1 MRWFRIQMF
10 IAAMMF
16 GLTASAGAYGYD
28 YDFEQDGLFF
38 RIQVGWDKTCVVT
51 RGPRN
56 NYYPKVIKIPDT
68 VVYQGERYTVDEIE
82 EYSFYEESWAISK
95 IEIPESMRVIEENAF
110 NCKIDSIIMKSP
122 KPPVIYDDSFVA
134 RIYTDATVYV
144 PFGTEALYKSKYK
157 WNNFE
162 KMRGNIANGII
173 YCDEM
178 KYKVLSFN
186 DSTCELTKIKDNDAI
201 YIPEKVLGF
210 SVVSIGEYVY
220 RDSSYNY
227 RLGYI
232 EMPSTIKTIKK
243 NAFADCTSLYEVVLS
258 KNISTIGSDAFLNSW
273 PNCFRISAT
282 EPPVVN
288 QDAFDKFRY
297 TTTVLIVPDG
307 SVENYK
313 KAKPWNVFRKIYDSS
328 QSAKSFNYKGLLYMI
343 NPGDEQTC
351 KLVNSRDTPY
361 LRDYLSIPEYAEF
374 DGKKYKVVEI
384 GMRYGYGSS
393 ISSVKLPKSLEIID
407 EEAFF
412 DLKLGKIEIPDKVYF
427 IGREAF
433 VCPYLE
439 EVILGRNVSIIGE
452 FAFREKANPIFNL
465 IKKVYSKNPNPPLL
479 LSHFGADYSKATL
492 YVPKGSKEL
501 YQNADNWR
509 YFRNIEE
516 MDFPGGIDD
525 VAADGDE
532 MKVFAAD
539 GRVVV
544 TGGDDD
550 GPMEVYNLSGQL
562 VYRGLDR
569 SVELPQRGIYIVRLG
584 GKAVKVAL

>member
-1 MRWFRIQMF
+1 MF
-10 IAAMMF
+10 IVAMML

-56 NYYPKVIKIPDT
+56 NYYPKVIKIPNT
-68 VVYQGERYTVDEIE
+68 VVYQGERYTVDEIG

-95 IEIPESMRVIEENAF
+95 IEIPENVRVIAENAF
-110 NCKIDSIIMKSP
+110 NCKIDSIIMKST
-122 KPPVIYDDSFVA
+122 KPPVMYDDSFVA
-134 RIYTDATVYV
+134 HIYTDATVYV

-162 KMRGNIANGII
+162 KILGNIADGII

-186 DSTCELTKIKDNDAI
+186 DSTCELTKIKDKDVI

-227 RLGYI
+227 RLNYI

-243 NAFADCTSLYEVVLS
+243 NAFAGCTSLCEVALS
-258 KNISTIGSDAFLNSW
+258 ENISTIDPDAFLNSW
-273 PNCFRISAT
+273 PYCFRISAT

-288 QDAFDKFRY
+288 QDAFDEFLY
-297 TTTVLIVPDG
+297 TTTTLIVPKECIDK
-307 SVENYK
+307 YK
-313 KAKPWNVFRKIYDSS
+313 KAKPWNVFRCIDDGSIER
-328 QSAKSFNYKGLLYMI
+328 AVTFTYKGLSYRV
-343 NPGDEQTC
+343 NPGDKSICT
-351 KLVNSRDTPY
+351 LISSRGLAYMFGLLP
-361 LRDYLSIPEYAEF
+361 IPEYAECGS
-374 DGKKYKVVEI
+374 DKCKVVEI
-384 GMRYGYGSS
+384 DRGFCSS
-393 ISSVKLPKSLEIID
+393 GQSITSVKLPKSLEIIGD
-407 EEAFF
+407 YAFSSCG
-412 DLKLGKIEIPDKVYF
+412 LLEIEIPDKVYF
-427 IGREAF
+427 IGRKAF
-433 VCPYLE
+433 SYGGLE
-439 EVILGRNVSIIGE
+439 RVILGRNVSIIGE
-452 FAFREKANPIFNL
+452 FAFRKEGLSKFNN
-465 IKKVYSKNPNPPLL
+465 IKTVYSKNPNPPLL

-501 YQNADNWR
+501 YQNADNWS

-516 MDFPGGIDD
+516 MDFPGGVDD
-525 VAADGDE
+525 VEAEGDE
-532 MKVFAAD
+532 LKVIAAD
-539 GRVVV
+539 GRIVV

-550 GPMEVYNLSGQL
+550 EPMEVYNLSGQL
-562 VYRGLDR
+562 VYRGADR
-569 SVELPQRGIYIVRLG
+569 SIEMPQRGIYIVRLG